1 MSFEGTKMSYIRYQV
16 DSETLIRDL
25 DVLHKRDMVFL
36 VDNETV
42 FECGSD
48 ENRVIFRLYDE
59 SRSYVIDIKK
69 DCMFHIFDLYKN
81 FIGYFILK
89 ENGDTLILRFIN
101 QVTNEMKEE
110 LKELK

>member
-1 MSFEGTKMSYIRYQV
+1 MSYIRYQV

-25 DVLHKRDMVFL
+25 VELTKRDMVFL

-42 FECGSD
+42 FEYGSE
-48 ENRVIFRLYDE
+48 ENKVTFRLYDE
-59 SRSYVIDIKK
+59 SRCCNYEIDIKK

-89 ENGDTLILRFIN
+89 ENGDTFIIRFIN
-101 QVTNEMKEE
+101 QVTNEMKEK